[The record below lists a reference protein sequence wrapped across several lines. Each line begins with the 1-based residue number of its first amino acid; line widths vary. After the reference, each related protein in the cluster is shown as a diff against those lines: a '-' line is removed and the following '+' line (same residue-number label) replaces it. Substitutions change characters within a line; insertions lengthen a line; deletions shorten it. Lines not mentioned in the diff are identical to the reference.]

1 MCGREKTK
9 MTDDYEDDY
18 DEDDDGYGAWF
29 DLVVNGWSRSDQ
41 RYVDDGD
48 YYHGDEDWYE

>member
-1 MCGREKTK
+1 MK
-9 MTDDYEDDY
+9 MTDDYEDEY
-18 DEDDDGYGAWF
+18 YEDEDDDGYGAWF

-48 YYHGDEDWYE
+48 YYYGDEDE